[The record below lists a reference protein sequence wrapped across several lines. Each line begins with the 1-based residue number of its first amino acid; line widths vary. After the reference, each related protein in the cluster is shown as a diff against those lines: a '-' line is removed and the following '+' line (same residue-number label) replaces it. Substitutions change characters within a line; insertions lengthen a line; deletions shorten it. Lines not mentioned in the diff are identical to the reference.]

1 MLDFQAAQPTK
12 AVIQPFVE
20 AVHESLRI
28 PYLVDPSFVLE
39 GERRWHLDGPG
50 ALDPETGRYSA
61 SMDEDSDQATVSCQ
75 IWRNDVLLAEAI
87 STVTVIPSPGE
98 EDSWQTLTSF
108 NFTAPAFLNT
118 PETALYANG
127 HQQMELHIDPQPV
140 GEALIAP
147 QELETIRVFDLLTH
161 QEVAVLPVDPGDNP
175 VLKDES
181 IHWATARLPNRYK
194 AASSGQP
201 ILQRAGAA
209 PVERYLHSLA
219 TSDNSRKFY
228 AGLRDKYGFW
238 HYSNSHTRNN
248 TVFVKA
254 HQRSLRYHEDVRR
267 ISGFNIEPTPGGDSN
282 IYHYNYET
290 LEYWIFSIANFK
302 ARELNYIG
310 ENKSMIRW
318 ERDSANVRFCSFT
331 GVIVGKDD
339 QRKILY
345 DKDALQNMGIPDK
358 HFLAGDI
365 AIDDDQI
372 AVTNH
377 RIMDTY
383 YRQGEEEQGLA
394 GPILL
399 ELIDEYGSTVRI
411 EVKYGSKGES
421 NHRNLLYAAFKTS

>member
-1 MLDFQAAQPTK
+1 
-12 AVIQPFVE
+12 
-20 AVHESLRI
+20 
-28 PYLVDPSFVLE
+28 
-39 GERRWHLDGPG
+39 
-50 ALDPETGRYSA
+50 
-61 SMDEDSDQATVSCQ
+61 MDEDSDQATVSCQ

-248 TVFVKA
+248 TIFVKA

-310 ENKSMIRW
+310 EQVD
-318 ERDSANVRFCSFT
+318 DSLGTRQCECTVLQFHGSHCRKRRST
-331 GVIVGKDD
+331 KDS
-339 QRKILY
+339 L
-345 DKDALQNMGIPDK
+345 
-358 HFLAGDI
+358 
-365 AIDDDQI
+365 
-372 AVTNH
+372 
-377 RIMDTY
+377 
-383 YRQGEEEQGLA
+383 RQGCTAKHGYPTSTFWRATSLSMTIRLLSPTTASWIPTTDRVKKNKGLQGQ
-394 GPILL
+394 
-399 ELIDEYGSTVRI
+399 YC
-411 EVKYGSKGES
+411 
-421 NHRNLLYAAFKTS
+421 